1 MALILWRERWLSP
14 NPYPMIDTEER
25 KDLVDRAREAVSER
39 AELPGMSL
47 LEHLQEL
54 RKRII
59 HSAVYLLL
67 GFCVG
72 WGFHDRIYGF
82 MEKPVKM
89 ALAHHHLPTQLNYLN
104 PVDGFNMYLEI
115 SFMAGCIIASP
126 FVLYQVWLFISPG
139 LYRNEKR
146 FVMPFMSAT
155 VGLFLAGAY
164 FGYHWVFPGALDF
177 LFGFNKDFNP
187 LIEINEYTSLFLT
200 VILGL
205 GATFELPILVMF
217 LSLFGIVSPRFLWKN
232 IRYAILIIFI
242 IAAVITPT
250 PDVLTMCVFAT
261 PMLTLYLISIGVSW
275 FVHPVTR
282 RKRAA
287 KAAA

>member
-1 MALILWRERWLSP
+1 M
-14 NPYPMIDTEER
+14 TEAVEDKR
-25 KDLVDRAREAVSER
+25 DIVDRARSAVAER

-54 RKRII
+54 RRRIV
-59 HSAVYLLL
+59 HSALYLIG
-67 GFCVG
+67 GFFIA
-72 WGFHDRIYGF
+72 WYFHDRIYGY
-82 MEKPVKM
+82 MERPVKL
-89 ALAHHHLPTQLNYLN
+89 ALLRYHMNPQLNYLN
-104 PVDGFNMYLEI
+104 PVDGFNMYLKI

-139 LYRNEKR
+139 LYRHERR
-146 FVMPFMSAT
+146 FVTPFMCAT
-155 VGLFLAGAY
+155 VGLFLAGAF

-177 LFGFNKDFNP
+177 LFKFNKDFNP
-187 LIEINEYTSLFLT
+187 LIEINEYTDLFLT

-232 IRYAILIIFI
+232 IRYAILLIFI
-242 IAAVITPT
+242 VAAVIAPT
-250 PDVLTMCVFAT
+250 PDVLTMCVFSA
-261 PMLTLYLISIGVSW
+261 PMLGLYFISIGVSW
-275 FVHPVTR
+275 MVHPATR

-287 KAAA
+287 KAAM